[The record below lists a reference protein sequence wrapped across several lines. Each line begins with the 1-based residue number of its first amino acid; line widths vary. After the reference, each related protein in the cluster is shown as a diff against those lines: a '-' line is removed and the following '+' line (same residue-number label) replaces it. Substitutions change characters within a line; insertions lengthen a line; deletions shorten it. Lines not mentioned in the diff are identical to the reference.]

1 MIVNS
6 SLSHI
11 WGCTLM
17 ALAFFASFDISA
29 AENSTPMLR
38 SAVEALRDGET
49 LSLPTATYRLSVKG
63 AREIELAPSN
73 NRTGLKSVAF
83 PIFGKKNV
91 TIDGNGSTFVC
102 EFGVSPFASLN
113 SQGVTLK
120 NFTITMPYKPVVAFK
135 VMEKND
141 KFFRIKLEKGCCPVR
156 IKGDE
161 IIIDAGER
169 ICSSKEGRLSMHPEK
184 RQLTHY
190 IMTPSSPGNKDE
202 FKSPFCSVL
211 PKAVGEDEIIF
222 TYVPDSHKNCCALP
236 YEVNERVNILLDQTR
251 STLAFFFQDSSDICL
266 ENVTLRRFPGMGLVA
281 QRCENITVRGLTAAP
296 CENEDVSLTADI
308 MQFINCGK
316 SVRVEQSFCA
326 NSSDNIIN
334 VHGNYMSVVSVSGNK
349 AVLSLHHESH
359 RGFFPYRAGDKVEFS
374 DLYSHE
380 ILGSAKVVSLQAN
393 PTNAY
398 SCTVVFD
405 SPLPSFKKGT
415 LVENVTLSPDVTLKG
430 NKFFDYPHIRI
441 SGRGKILVENNRFEH
456 CQGLI
461 FMDQAGCRI
470 QSGRISD
477 VTIRNN
483 DFVNC
488 NARGGNSFV
497 TIGIENRR
505 HDDANVPLIHGRVF
519 FEGNRYS
526 GIKANKYVAWGVREV
541 IDRDKKMKRV
551 LILGDSIS
559 DKCHVGC
566 TKNYWGFLA
575 ENLFFTPYV
584 YAVNGAQMLRLPG
597 QLKAFAKDHKFAP
610 DVVLAFAGT
619 NDYNA
624 NIPLGEW
631 YSVKDAIVNRN
642 GRKANVKKRS
652 FNFDESTFRGRIN
665 ILMKLIK
672 EAYPNAK
679 VLVVTPLH
687 RGYAWF
693 GDANVQP
700 DESYSNERGLFIDD
714 YVSVIREAGAVWSV
728 KVVDL
733 FADSGILPN
742 LRSQDPFINNVNSDR
757 LHPSTKGHKILAD
770 AVELSVGKWLEPGE

>member
-73 NRTGLKSVAF
+73 IRTGLKSVAF

-184 RQLTHY
+184 RQLTRY

-281 QRCENITVRGLTAAP
+281 QRCENITVRALTAAP
-296 CENEDVSLTADI
+296 CKNEDVSLTADI

-326 NSSDNIIN
+326 NSADDIIN

-380 ILGSAKVVSLQAN
+380 ILGSAKVVALQVN

-461 FMDQAGCRI
+461 FMDLAGYWME
-470 QSGRISD
+470 SGRISD

-631 YSVKDAIVNRN
+631 YSVKDATVNRN

-672 EAYPNAK
+672 ETYPNAK
-679 VLVVTPLH
+679 VLVATPLH

-757 LHPSTKGHKILAD
+757 LHPSNKGHKILSD

>member
-73 NRTGLKSVAF
+73 IRTGLKSVAF

-184 RQLTHY
+184 RQLTRY

-281 QRCENITVRGLTAAP
+281 QRCENITVRALTAAP
-296 CENEDVSLTADI
+296 CKNEDVSLTADI

-326 NSSDNIIN
+326 NSADDIIN

-374 DLYSHE
+374 DFYSHE

-505 HDDANVPLIHGRVF
+505 HDDANVPLIHGRVL

>member
-17 ALAFFASFDISA
+17 ALAFFASLDISA

-102 EFGVSPFASLN
+102 EFGVSPFASLS

-141 KFFRIKLEKGCCPVR
+141 KFFRIKLEKGCCQVR

-184 RQLTHY
+184 RQLTHI

-202 FKSPFCSVL
+202 FPSPFCSVL

-222 TYVPDSHKNCCALP
+222 TYVPDSHKKCCALP

-251 STLAFFFQDSSDICL
+251 STLAFFFQDSTDICL

-296 CENEDVSLTADI
+296 CKNEDVSLTADI
-308 MQFINCGK
+308 MRFINCGK
-316 SVRVEQSFCA
+316 SVRVEQCFCA
-326 NSSDNIIN
+326 NSADDIIN

-374 DLYSHE
+374 DFYSHE

-405 SPLPSFKKGT
+405 SSLPSFKKGT

-430 NKFFDYPHIRI
+430 NKFFNYSHIRI

-461 FMDQAGCRI
+461 FMDLAGYWME
-470 QSGRISD
+470 SGRISD

-505 HDDANVPLIHGRVF
+505 HDDANVPLIHGRVL

-631 YSVKDAIVNRN
+631 YSVKDATVNRN

-672 EAYPNAK
+672 EMYPNAK

-714 YVSVIREAGAVWSV
+714 YASVIREAGGVWSV

-742 LRSQDPFINNVNSDR
+742 LRSQDPFIHNVNSDR
-757 LHPSTKGHKILAD
+757 LHPSTKGHKIVAD

>member
-73 NRTGLKSVAF
+73 IRTGLKSVAF

-184 RQLTHY
+184 RQLTRY

-202 FKSPFCSVL
+202 FPSPFCSVL

-281 QRCENITVRGLTAAP
+281 QRCENITVRALTAAP
-296 CENEDVSLTADI
+296 CKNEDVSLTADI

-326 NSSDNIIN
+326 NSADDIIN

-374 DLYSHE
+374 DFYSHE

-461 FMDQAGCRI
+461 FMDLAGYWME
-470 QSGRISD
+470 SGRISD

-631 YSVKDAIVNRN
+631 YSVKDATVNRN

-679 VLVVTPLH
+679 VLVATPLH

>member
-1 MIVNS
+1 MKS
-6 SLSHI
+6 SSSRI
-11 WGCTLM
+11 WGCALM
-17 ALAFFASFDISA
+17 TLAFVVPLGISA

-38 SAVEALRDGET
+38 SAVEALKDGET
-49 LSLPTATYRLSVKG
+49 LSLPTATYRLLSKG
-63 AREIELAPSN
+63 AHEIELAPSN

-102 EFGVSPFASLN
+102 EFGVSPFATLN
-113 SQGVTLK
+113 SEGVTLK
-120 NFTITMPYKPVVAFK
+120 NFTITMPYKPVVTFK
-135 VMEKND
+135 VVEKNR

-156 IKGDE
+156 INGDE
-161 IIIDAGER
+161 IIIDALGR
-169 ICSSKEGRLSMHPEK
+169 ICSSKDGRLSMHPVK
-184 RQLTHY
+184 REMTRY
-190 IMTPSSPGNKDE
+190 IMTPSSPGDKDE
-202 FKSPFCSVL
+202 FPAPFCSVL

-222 TYVPDSHKNCCALP
+222 TYVPDSHRKCCALP

-251 STLAFFFQDSSDICL
+251 STTALFFQDSSDILL

-281 QRCENITVRGLTAAP
+281 QRCENITVRALTAAP
-296 CENEDVSLTADI
+296 FENEDVSLTADI

-316 SVRVEQSFCA
+316 SVRVERSFCA
-326 NSSDNIIN
+326 NSADDIIN

-349 AVLSLHHESH
+349 ASLSSHHESH
-359 RGFFPYRAGDKVEFS
+359 RGFFPYRPGDKVEFS
-374 DLYSHE
+374 DFYSHE
-380 ILGSAKVVSLQAN
+380 ILGTVKVVSLQAN

-415 LVENVTLSPDVTLKG
+415 LVENVTLSPDVTLKE
-430 NKFFDYPHIRI
+430 NKFFNYPHIRI
-441 SGRGKILVENNRFEH
+441 SGRGKIRVENNRFER
-456 CQGLI
+456 CQGLL
-461 FMDQAGCRI
+461 FMDLAGYWME
-470 QSGRISD
+470 SGRISD
-477 VTIRNN
+477 VMILNN
-483 DFVNC
+483 EFVNC
-488 NARGGNSFV
+488 NARGGSAFV

-505 HDDANVPLIHGRVF
+505 RDDQDVPCIHGRVL

-526 GIKANKYVAWGVREV
+526 GVKAAKYVAWGVRDV

-559 DKCHVGC
+559 DKRHIGC

-575 ENLFFTPYV
+575 EKLFFTPYV
-584 YAVNGAQMLRLPG
+584 YAVNGAQMFRLPG

-610 DVVLAFAGT
+610 DVVFAFAGS
-619 NDYNA
+619 NDFNA
-624 NIPLGEW
+624 NTPLGEW
-631 YSVKDAIVNRN
+631 YSVKDVTVNRN
-642 GRKANVKKRS
+642 GKKANVKKRS

-672 EAYPNAK
+672 ETYPNAK

-693 GDANVQP
+693 GNANVQP

-714 YVSVIREAGAVWSV
+714 YASVIREAGGVWSV

-742 LRSQDPFINNVNSDR
+742 LRSQDPFIHNVNSDR
-757 LHPSTKGHKILAD
+757 LHPSTKGHKIVAD

>member
-17 ALAFFASFDISA
+17 ALAFFASLDISA

-184 RQLTHY
+184 RQLTRY

-236 YEVNERVNILLDQTR
+236 YEVNECVNILLDQTR

-281 QRCENITVRGLTAAP
+281 QRCENITVRALTAAP
-296 CENEDVSLTADI
+296 CKNEDVSLTADI

-326 NSSDNIIN
+326 NSADDIIN

-374 DLYSHE
+374 DFYSHE

-505 HDDANVPLIHGRVF
+505 HDDANVPLIHGRVL

>member
-17 ALAFFASFDISA
+17 ALAFFASLDISA

-83 PIFGKKNV
+83 PILGKKNV

-156 IKGDE
+156 IKDDE

-202 FKSPFCSVL
+202 FPSPFCSVL

-222 TYVPDSHKNCCALP
+222 TYVPDSHKKCCALP

-281 QRCENITVRGLTAAP
+281 QRCENITVRALTAAP
-296 CENEDVSLTADI
+296 CKNEDISLTADI

-326 NSSDNIIN
+326 NSVDDIIN
-334 VHGNYMSVVSVSGNK
+334 VHGNYMSVASVSGNK

-405 SPLPSFKKGT
+405 SSLPSFKKGT

-430 NKFFDYPHIRI
+430 NKFFNYPHIRI

-461 FMDQAGCRI
+461 FMDQAGYWI

-505 HDDANVPLIHGRVF
+505 HDDANVPLINGRVL

-631 YSVKDAIVNRN
+631 YSVKDATVNRN

-672 EAYPNAK
+672 ETYPNAK
-679 VLVVTPLH
+679 VLVATPLH

-757 LHPSTKGHKILAD
+757 LHPSTKGHKIVAD